1 MANDE
6 VLTTTQAAR
15 LLGVSVR
22 TAQLLIEGGTL
33 RSWKTP
39 GGHRRVYLAEVL
51 EFIARAEPAPAF
63 SSARVVL
70 LAPAASVADCGARLA
85 ALEGCTVDAHS
96 DVHAA
101 AFALGARQPAAVVV
115 DLRGE
120 RDGAGAQRHAF
131 VRHLIA
137 NPALAATR
145 IVTLGGTWSGVADG
159 TADDAVRG
167 TAEGG
172 GAVAHSQT
180 LADVYAAD
188 AGAYTDAELHAK
200 AHAKTHAKAHA
211 TAHANAHANAHAGAD
226 APADTAAAQTA
237 GARGKRDATHIA
249 AGGAAPH
256 TADGS
261 PRVLQIAH
269 PQQLLQ
275 ALSNVL
281 QDRGAAAAA
290 PDPDAPFPLAANEG
304 QRLISLE
311 RAGLVDTPPEDAF
324 DRLTWLACRTLK
336 TPIALLTVLTAQ
348 RQWFK
353 SKQGLELDGTP
364 RSMAFCNYTILQRDV
379 FAVPDLSEDA
389 RFARNPAVLDEPRF
403 RFYAGAPVLDPDGFA
418 IGSLC
423 VIDYTPRMLDAE
435 ARQMLAALA
444 ALASDGLRLRAA
456 DRQLR
461 WAVDSL
467 SKGPRE

>member
-39 GGHRRVYLAEVL
+39 GGHRRVYLADVL

-70 LAPAASVADCGARLA
+70 LAPAASVEDCAARLA
-85 ALEGCTVDAHS
+85 ALEGCTIDAHS

-120 RDGAGAQRHAF
+120 RDGAGAPRHAF

-137 NPALAATR
+137 NPALATTR
-145 IVTLGGTWSGVADG
+145 IVTLGGTWNGAALGSADN
-159 TADDAVRG
+159 AARG

-172 GAVAHSQT
+172 GADAGAQT
-180 LADVYAAD
+180 PADAYAAD
-188 AGAYTDAELHAK
+188 AGAHTDAELQAK
-200 AHAKTHAKAHA
+200 
-211 TAHANAHANAHAGAD
+211 AHANAHADAD
-226 APADTAAAQTA
+226 APADTAAAQA
-237 GARGKRDATHIA
+237 ASARGKHNAKPAA
-249 AGGAAPH
+249 AGAAAPH

-275 ALSNVL
+275 ALLNVL

-290 PDPDAPFPLAANEG
+290 PGQDAPYPLAANEG
-304 QRLISLE
+304 QRLIALE
-311 RAGLVDTPPEDAF
+311 RAGLIDTPPEDAF

-364 RSMAFCNYTILQRDV
+364 RSMAFCNYTILQREV
-379 FAVPDLSEDA
+379 FAVPDLSEDG
-389 RFARNPAVLDEPRF
+389 RFARNPAVVDEPRF
-403 RFYAGAPVLDPDGFA
+403 RFYAGAPVLDADGFA

-444 ALASDGLRLRAA
+444 ALASDELRLRAA

-461 WAVDSL
+461 WAMDSL